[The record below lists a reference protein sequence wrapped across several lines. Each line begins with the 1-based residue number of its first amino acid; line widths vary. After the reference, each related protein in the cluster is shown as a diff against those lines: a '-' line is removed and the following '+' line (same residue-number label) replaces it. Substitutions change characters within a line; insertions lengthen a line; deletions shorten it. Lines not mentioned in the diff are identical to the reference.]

1 MLGSRGF
8 SSDPLFRTSF
18 FRGAQ
23 NVIDSNVAR
32 RYARALLALAGTEG
46 SLEKTADQLSMVAAS
61 VASGPAAGLL
71 APGAPR
77 AQQKGIVEALAGK
90 LDKPVADLLRLL
102 VERNR
107 FDGLV
112 QIARAFSQMVDEKL
126 GRVRA
131 TVSSAAP
138 LGDSELQKIG
148 AQLERATGK
157 KISLEQKLDASL
169 IGGISADVGGILFDG
184 SVKTQLETLRQQLR
198 APTA

>member
-46 SLEKTADQLSMVAAS
+46 SLEKTADQLSM
-61 VASGPAAGLL
+61 
-71 APGAPR
+71 
-77 AQQKGIVEALAGK
+77 
-90 LDKPVADLLRLL
+90 
-102 VERNR
+102 
-107 FDGLV
+107 
-112 QIARAFSQMVDEKL
+112 IARAFSQMVDEKL